1 VLIRRGKGGPRIPKN
16 ADQQNKNQ
24 NRKKNKMPTYKA
36 SEPKKAEIYFVE
48 PDIYEVEI
56 KTAVE
61 KISKS
66 GNPMI
71 KLTCT
76 ILLPDGSNGPEV
88 WEHLTFTDKAAWKI
102 DQVLTAVGIA
112 YIAGQDIDVEANDLI
127 GKRGVCLVGEE
138 AGAENP
144 DHRFN
149 KLERWLFGDEKKEWL
164 SGKKTSAA
172 IKSLKPVAPKK
183 QAEVFTDAD
192 GDEIPF

>member
-1 VLIRRGKGGPRIPKN
+1 
-16 ADQQNKNQ
+16 
-24 NRKKNKMPTYKA
+24 MPTYKA

-48 PDIYEVEI
+48 PDVYEVEI
-56 KTAVE
+56 KTAIE

-88 WEHLTFTDKAAWKI
+88 WEHLTFTEKAAWKI
-102 DQVLTAVGIA
+102 DQVLSAIGIA
-112 YIAGQDIDVEANDLI
+112 IVAGEEVDVDPDQLI
-127 GKRGVCLVGEE
+127 GKKGVCLVGEE

-144 DHRFN
+144 EHRFN
-149 KLERWLFGDEKKEWL
+149 KIDRWFFGEEKKQWL
-164 SGKKTSAA
+164 SGKKTES
-172 IKSLKPVAPKK
+172 PVAKPK
-183 QAEVFTDAD
+183 QSTNPTNQVATHTDAD